1 MAYIEAKIA
10 PYKVLQDFVDDKDI
24 DIDAVLKNAE
34 LFHFDLYYKK
44 YRCSVNSSAA
54 KIIVDSQ
61 TLIYRLG
68 ALLKYNTTDIRRLSK
83 AEKQRLEVP
92 FEVKE
97 GSTEI
102 SAEIIQQ
109 AKEIIE
115 MVPENMRGWVIITLI
130 ICFFGNAIF
139 KRWQE
144 QKDKDGDKDLV
155 RAAIDKLGE
164 SNSRMADLVRDYERS
179 SFSNLED
186 FGDDITFQGENYTYD
201 ELKEI
206 RRKRFPRKKA
216 TKPEAKRIDGIYRVV
231 SINLEQKFINIK
243 NGDDVEKVFYDAGLL
258 GLMQD
263 FKAKFKVA
271 IDNEG
276 RLFNI
281 KAGYTVRNG
290 KKSPLMLID
299 IEDVEQ

>member
-10 PYKVLQDFVDDKDI
+10 PYKVLQDFIDDKDI

-44 YRCSVNSSAA
+44 YRCSVNFSAA

-201 ELKEI
+201 ELKEM

-216 TKPEAKRIDGIYRVV
+216 AKPEAKRIDGIYRVV